1 MKQDEYKNFVSHTIW
16 VSSFCICATPKHTL
30 GQPFSKPQGV
40 SYFIDHQQNTKEYK
54 RLFGKDSHNKHK
66 VVHLFFEGSCTELVF
81 ESQSDSDSNSTDST
95 LSRISSLT
103 LSQLL
108 VPQVSVSLCMK
119 TQFPILIRSL
129 CVSKFFSSSVPYF
142 D

>member
-1 MKQDEYKNFVSHTIW
+1 MSIRILFHTQFGSQVFAYVWHLDTLQASLSSSHKMCRILLITNKIQ
-16 VSSFCICATPKHTL
+16 K
-30 GQPFSKPQGV
+30 
-40 SYFIDHQQNTKEYK
+40 NTKGYLARTLTISIRQFTCFLK
-54 RLFGKDSHNKHK
+54 A
-66 VVHLFFEGSCTELVF
+66 VVPGELVF

-95 LSRISSLT
+95 LSRTSSLT

-108 VPQVSVSLCMK
+108 VPQVSVPLCTK

-129 CVSKFFSSSVPYF
+129 CVSKFFSSLVPQF